1 MFKILSLSVLM
12 GLSPII
18 NADTIQANNFTMSE
32 FEHIEY
38 TATLYYTPKKDDYNN
53 GYKKGVP
60 VELVYQ
66 KFLINYKDD
75 NRIITKID
83 TKKLERGSIL
93 ITEEDPQQLGI
104 SSLNGRY
111 RGLYVIMDNPKKIDD
126 YSDYRLRL
134 KIFPIDQYLNTEFTA
149 SAVLLHNNVKGK
161 RYGFKQKIVLA
172 PNKPIFTSVDD
183 SFTNGLTV
191 KLEAKA
197 KK

>member
-1 MFKILSLSVLM
+1 M

-66 KFLINYKDD
+66 KFLINYKDG

-149 SAVLLHNNVKGK
+149 SAVLLDNNVKGK

-191 KLEAKA
+191 KLEARA